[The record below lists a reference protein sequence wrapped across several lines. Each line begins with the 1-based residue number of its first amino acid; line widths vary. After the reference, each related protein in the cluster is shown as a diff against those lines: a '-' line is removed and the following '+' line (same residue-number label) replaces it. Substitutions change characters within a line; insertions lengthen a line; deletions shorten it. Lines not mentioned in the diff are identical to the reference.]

1 MHTPPPPLHIA
12 LVGDFDPAILAHRA
26 IPRAL
31 LGAAEALGLG
41 VGFHWVASDSVGRSV
56 DDAAGRL
63 ARFDGLWCL
72 PGSPYRSMDGVLAAI
87 GFARCAQ
94 RPFMGTC
101 GGFQH
106 AVLEHARSDLGWAD
120 AAHAETEPDAPDPV
134 IALLECGLV
143 EATRSIRFAP
153 GSRIAQAYGAEH
165 ATEGYRCRYG
175 VVPARRAALFGGAM
189 RAVGFEG
196 GADGPL
202 GEGMVHALERTDHPF
217 FVATLFQPER
227 AALRGARVPLA
238 EAFLQACARQQGAA
252 MAGDTLEEVPA

>member
-1 MHTPPPPLHIA
+1 MRPPPPPLQLA
-12 LVGDFDPAILAHRA
+12 LVGDFDPAVLAHRA

-41 VGFHWVASDSVGRSV
+41 LGFEWVASDAVGDTV
-56 DDAAGRL
+56 DDAAHRL

-72 PGSPYRSMDGVLAAI
+72 PGSPYRRMAGVLAAI
-87 GFARCAQ
+87 GFARRAQ

-106 AVLEHARSDLGWAD
+106 AVIEHARSDLGWAD
-120 AAHAETEPDAPDPV
+120 AAHAETEPDAPEPV

-153 GSRIAQAYGAEH
+153 GSTLAQAYGAER
-165 ATEGYRCRYG
+165 ATEAYRCRYG

-189 RAVGFEG
+189 RAVGFEEDG
-196 GADGPL
+196 GGML
-202 GEGMVHALERTDHPF
+202 GEGTVHALERTDHPF

-227 AALRGARVPLA
+227 AALRGERVPLA
-238 EAFLQACARQQGAA
+238 EAFVRACAQARPGVHSA
-252 MAGDTLEEVPA
+252 DEEPA

>member
-1 MHTPPPPLHIA
+1 MQPPPSPLQIA
-12 LVGDFDPAILAHRA
+12 LVGDFDPAVLAHRA

-31 LGAAEALGLG
+31 LGAAEVAGLGLG
-41 VGFHWVASDSVGRSV
+41 FEWIASEAVGEAGRS
-56 DDAAGRL
+56 L

-87 GFARCAQ
+87 AFARRAQ

-106 AVLEHARSDLGWAD
+106 AVLQHARTDLGWPD
-120 AAHAETEPDAPDPV
+120 AAHAETEPEAREPV

-153 GSRIAQAYGAEH
+153 GSKVAQAYGAER
-165 ATEGYRCRYG
+165 ATEAYRCRYG
-175 VVPARRAALFGGAM
+175 VVPTRRAALFSGAM
-189 RAVGFEG
+189 RAVGFEEDG
-196 GADGPL
+196 DGPL

-217 FVATLFQPER
+217 FVAALFQPER
-227 AALRGARVPLA
+227 AALRGERVPLA
-238 EAFLQACARQQGAA
+238 EAFVQACAQQRAA
-252 MAGDTLEEVPA
+252 LTDDRSEEANA

>member
-1 MHTPPPPLHIA
+1 MHSTPPPLQIA
-12 LVGDFDPAILAHRA
+12 LVGDFDPAVLAHRA

-41 VGFHWVASDSVGRSV
+41 LGFEWVASHSVGRSI
-56 DDAAGRL
+56 DDATRRL

-87 GFARCAQ
+87 GFARRSQ

-106 AVLEHARSDLGWAD
+106 AVLEHARSDLGWAG
-120 AAHAETEPDAPDPV
+120 AAHAEIEPDAPDPV

-143 EATRSIRFAP
+143 EATRSIHLAP
-153 GSRIAQAYGAEH
+153 GSKVAQAYGAERV
-165 ATEGYRCRYG
+165 TEAYRCRYG

-189 RAVGFEG
+189 RAVGFEED
-196 GADGPL
+196 ADGRL
-202 GEGMVHALERTDHPF
+202 GQGMVHAVERADHPF

-238 EAFLQACARQQGAA
+238 EAFVRACAQGCVAVADDRRQ
-252 MAGDTLEEVPA
+252 EVHA